1 MIDRIAGVCLPQQPT
16 TAPDPVMKVTIAVIT
31 CLLATGCATLGDFF
45 EEEPKTCEETC
56 EDVYIGCLE
65 WAYDTVTET
74 SVQQGPYNP
83 RRYPPQQTT
92 TTTTTRQVPSRAEE
106 ERCRLDFERC
116 QRGCVA
122 AEDGASALGNP
133 QQQ

>member
-1 MIDRIAGVCLPQQPT
+1 MTTKQVKAAISLLACL
-16 TAPDPVMKVTIAVIT
+16 I
-31 CLLATGCATLGDFF
+31 ATGCAGVGAFF
-45 EEEPKTCEETC
+45 EEEPKTCEEAC
-56 EDVYIGCLE
+56 EDTYIDCLS
-65 WAYDTVTET
+65 WAYDTVTDT

-116 QRGCVA
+116 MRGC
-122 AEDGASALGNP
+122 AEIPPSSQEDSPAP
-133 QQQ
+133 TEPEPEPE

>member
-1 MIDRIAGVCLPQQPT
+1 M
-16 TAPDPVMKVTIAVIT
+16 TAPNHVMKATSTLLA
-31 CLLATGCATLGDFF
+31 CLVATGCAQIDAFF
-45 EEEPKTCEETC
+45 EEEPKTCEQAC
-56 EDVYIGCLE
+56 EDTYINCLE

-74 SVQQGPYNP
+74 SVHQGPYNP

-106 ERCRLDFERC
+106 ERCRLEFERC
-116 QRGCVA
+116 QRGCIA
-122 AEDGASALGNP
+122 AENEASNSEHP